1 MKSKQAFIIKNIK
14 SSTQNSNELIHG
26 HYFYLSDIVANGYFF
41 SDCLIYNMIHSE
53 MKDFFHRDLFKKK
66 YEFRTPHALKMCF
79 LSILI
84 IFHTMLLSG
93 MITNFMTI
101 MHA

>member
-41 SDCLIYNMIHSE
+41 SDCLICNMIRSE
-53 MKDFFHRDLFKKK
+53 MKDFSQRFIFKKSMNL
-66 YEFRTPHALKMCF
+66 EHPMP
-79 LSILI
+79 
-84 IFHTMLLSG
+84 
-93 MITNFMTI
+93 
-101 MHA
+101 

>member
-53 MKDFFHRDLFKKK
+53 MKDFSQRFIFKKSMNL
-66 YEFRTPHALKMCF
+66 EHPMP
-79 LSILI
+79 
-84 IFHTMLLSG
+84 
-93 MITNFMTI
+93 
-101 MHA
+101 